1 MAFFRKRRITMR
13 CINPEREVRSYP
25 DSEMRNPIGRGDSPE
40 ISWSS
45 ALFVVGRQMLL
56 RVAVEVNQDVVVG
69 TEVEVGQC
77 LDLQPQTVTDE

>member
-1 MAFFRKRRITMR
+1 MR
-13 CINPEREVRSYP
+13 YINPEREVRSYP
-25 DSEMRNPIGRGDSPE
+25 DSEMRKPVERDDSPE

-45 ALFVVGRQMLL
+45 ALFVVGRQMSL
-56 RVAVEVNQDVVVG
+56 RVAVEVNQDVVSG